1 MQALKIFAKLI
12 IRGGMQM
19 KKKLMISVALLA
31 VLGAAVVGYFHFSY
45 KNVFDHG

>member
-1 MQALKIFAKLI
+1 
-12 IRGGMQM
+12 M

-31 VLGAAVVGYFHFSY
+31 VLGAAVVDYFHFSY

>member
-1 MQALKIFAKLI
+1 
-12 IRGGMQM
+12 M
-19 KKKLMISVALLA
+19 KKKLMISV

>member
-1 MQALKIFAKLI
+1 
-12 IRGGMQM
+12 M

-31 VLGAAVVGYFHFSY
+31 VLGAAFVGYFHFSY

>member
-1 MQALKIFAKLI
+1 
-12 IRGGMQM
+12 M

-31 VLGAAVVGYFHFSY
+31 VLGAAVVRYFHFSY

>member
-1 MQALKIFAKLI
+1 
-12 IRGGMQM
+12 M

-31 VLGAAVVGYFHFSY
+31 VLEAVVVSYFHFSY

>member
-1 MQALKIFAKLI
+1 
-12 IRGGMQM
+12 M

-45 KNVFDHG
+45 KNVFDHSQVRQ

>member
-1 MQALKIFAKLI
+1 
-12 IRGGMQM
+12 M

-45 KNVFDHG
+45 PPCGTWYLPCH

>member
-1 MQALKIFAKLI
+1 
-12 IRGGMQM
+12 M

-31 VLGAAVVGYFHFSY
+31 ALGAAVVGYFHFSY

>member
-1 MQALKIFAKLI
+1 
-12 IRGGMQM
+12 M

-45 KNVFDHG
+45 KKVDCKIKLDT

>member
-1 MQALKIFAKLI
+1 
-12 IRGGMQM
+12 M

-45 KNVFDHG
+45 EKCF

>member
-1 MQALKIFAKLI
+1 
-12 IRGGMQM
+12 
-19 KKKLMISVALLA
+19 MISVALLA